1 MAAEKPAQRQ
11 GEGITL
17 STYIYDL
24 PATSEQ
30 LQAIG
35 MVASEWSY
43 LESIVETAIWELAY
57 VGEDVGRAITTHVGM
72 RARLDM
78 LRTLFRLR
86 SDDEEAATKLDKLCE
101 RIDRAARKRNELV
114 HALWV
119 RGDYGS
125 PMTLTVMARG
135 TLQRERTGKH
145 AKEIESVAAL
155 IADRSR
161 ALQEFLEAKGVVSP
175 A

>member
-1 MAAEKPAQRQ
+1 M
-11 GEGITL
+11 
-17 STYIYDL
+17 SSYIYDL

-57 VGEDVGRAITTHVGM
+57 LGEDIGRAITTHVGM
-72 RARLDM
+72 RTRLDM

-86 SDDEEAATKLDKLCE
+86 SDDERAATKLDKLCDK
-101 RIDRAARKRNELV
+101 IDRAARKRNELV

-119 RGDYGS
+119 RGEYGS

-135 TLQRERTGKH
+135 TLQQEKGGKH
-145 AKEIESVAAL
+145 AKEIESIAAL

-161 ALQEFLEAKGVVSP
+161 ALQGLLEDHGVVSP